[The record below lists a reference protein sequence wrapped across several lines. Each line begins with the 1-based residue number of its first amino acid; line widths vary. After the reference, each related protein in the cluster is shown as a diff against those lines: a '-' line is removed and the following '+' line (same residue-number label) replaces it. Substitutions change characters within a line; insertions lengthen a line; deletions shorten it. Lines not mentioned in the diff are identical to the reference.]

1 MNDLIPARIGVKNY
15 VNSRSD
21 ISAIITRRRTGYRA
35 EVFEGSNSDLQ
46 PSAFPASAFGSRLL
60 MARKTA
66 LNNLEVFG
74 LSKNDWKMSCTMVLW
89 PA

>member
-1 MNDLIPARIGVKNY
+1 MNDLIHARIRVKNY

-21 ISAIITRRRTGYRA
+21 ISAIITRRRTGCRA

-46 PSAFPASAFGSRLL
+46 PSAFGSRLL
-60 MARKTA
+60 RTRNTA

-74 LSKNDWKMSCTMVLW
+74 LSKNDWKMSCTTVL
-89 PA
+89 